1 MPAIEELAERANLR
15 AEPAVVDTGQSG
27 RQIMS
32 CGELGIQ
39 KKETMITMI
48 ERLMVGVVC
57 LILMTALAGWG
68 QDAEAAPDPIRLEAE
83 SAQVSAERAEV
94 VEQDTFASK
103 QGVSLKAGV
112 ASNVGE
118 PDSAP
123 DLVFSVQVAEPG
135 RYWIRT
141 HAATDEIGTEAM
153 RVASGKHDSL
163 MLMVSIDG
171 SRPTSRVV
179 FVPWSQPGSCVQHT
193 GKFTFTGE
201 EQEIAVWL
209 PEGVRL
215 DYLQVAPYVPPAVP
229 DAAATYEPSVVPPDS
244 RPRLWVNEESLPQV
258 RASLEQGENAQVWAR
273 VRAEAEKPFEFSV
286 RPNTE
291 ISHNASLERAA
302 AAKAFVYLMTGERDR
317 GLEAVDLTRTYLAAV
332 QFGNILDITREIGRA
347 IYSASLVY
355 DWCYDLMTPE
365 DRESIRTNLMRL
377 ADDMEIGWPPFRQ
390 FIVNGHG
397 NEAQVNRD
405 LLSMSIAIYDEDPEP
420 YRYCSYRILEELV
433 PMRRFEYQSPRHNQ
447 GVSYGPYRYGWDLH
461 AALLFQ
467 RMTGEPVFDDN
478 IGDVYK
484 FWLYMR
490 LPIGQML
497 RDGDGFS
504 DGRQVNLGLTPLLN
518 AACTGD
524 PIIKGD
530 AQRQGGTAGDQ
541 LLFLLLN
548 DPGLAAEES
557 LDALPLTI
565 DFGPVLGAMVA
576 RTGWHLGA
584 NTSDVVVEMK
594 GGGYHFGNHQHSD
607 AGSFQIYY
615 RGLQAV
621 DLGQYHFYGTPYD
634 MNFCKRSISH
644 SMMLVVDPEETF
656 RGTTSNDGGTRFNRS
671 CPTTAEQTMSDPA
684 FANGEKVSASFGPVA
699 QRPFFSYFSVDLTSA
714 YSEKIEEY
722 VRTFCFLNLGNE
734 QTPAALIV
742 LDNVTAASPEFRKYW
757 QINTLNPPEQT
768 EDGVVL
774 RNSALG
780 LSGRVDVR
788 MLRPEPE
795 QRSVEILVGEE
806 ANSVFGT
813 LFEAPRPEKP
823 EGHGCRVMFSPETPQ
838 ATDVFL
844 TVMPMSDENAP
855 ELSVELEETPT
866 TFALTLAD
874 RVVVLSK
881 NGSLI
886 DDSFEVSVPTGG
898 EYQLLLTGLTPG
910 DWCIESGDNAVEFNA
925 RVEPEE
931 NTAFFVVPGG
941 DFTVRPE
948 ARPDA
953 PEFQAPPD
961 FMPPPAPALANRVF
975 LNASLIDAP
984 PTRDAETCLL
994 LPATAIL
1001 STLGMEAAETDGALR
1016 VTVGDRTAI
1025 FRAGESEFSL
1035 EGHVFTMPAEV
1046 VRAQGEW
1053 FVPDSV
1059 LAAVAGLDLLRD
1071 DESGCAQLSQA
1082 QIAPRPEVLWIEPN
1096 TENDPQALRAMLTE
1110 IPGRKEYWAA
1120 EGQDV
1125 QFDVTLVRP
1134 MRLEGIG
1141 IQWHLGDARQ
1151 AKFTLETSTDGV
1163 TWRKVFDGASSGT
1176 TDGVET
1182 YSFEPHEVEY
1192 VRFHGYGNT
1201 ANLWNSLVHFRVI
1214 PAE

>member
-1 MPAIEELAERANLR
+1 MLLEKLT
-15 AEPAVVDTGQSG
+15 V
-27 RQIMS
+27 
-32 CGELGIQ
+32 GI
-39 KKETMITMI
+39 
-48 ERLMVGVVC
+48 VC
-57 LILMTALAGWG
+57 LILMAALGASQ
-68 QDAEAAPDPIRLEAE
+68 QDAEAAPDPITLEAE
-83 SAQVSAERAEV
+83 SAQINPDRAEV
-94 VEQDTFASK
+94 VEQDTFASE
-103 QGVSLKAGV
+103 QGVSLRAGV

-118 PDSAP
+118 PDSEP
-123 DLVFSVQVAEPG
+123 DLVFTVQVPEAG

-141 HAATDEIGTEAM
+141 HAATDESGTEAM

-163 MLMVSIDG
+163 RLLISIDG
-171 SRPTSRVV
+171 SLPTSRVV
-179 FVPWSQPGSCVQHT
+179 FVPWSKPGSCVQHT
-193 GKFTFTGE
+193 GKFDFTGE

-229 DAAATYEPSVVPPDS
+229 EAAANYEPSVVPPDS

-258 RASLEQGENAQVWAR
+258 RANLEQGENAEVWER
-273 VRAEAEKPFEFSV
+273 VRAQAEEPFEFSV
-286 RPNTE
+286 PPNTE
-291 ISHNASLERAA
+291 ISYNAALEQAA
-302 AAKAFVYLMTGERDR
+302 ARKAFVYLMTGERER
-317 GLEAVDLTRTYLAAV
+317 GREAVELTRTYLSAV
-332 QFGNILDITREIGRA
+332 EFGNLLDITREIGRA
-347 IYSASLVY
+347 INSASLVY
-355 DWCYDLMTPE
+355 DWCYDLMAPE
-365 DRESIRTNLMRL
+365 ERESIRTNLMRL

-390 FIVNGHG
+390 MIVNGHG

-420 YRYCSYRILEELV
+420 YRYCAYRILEELV
-433 PMRRFEYQSPRHNQ
+433 PMRAFEYQSPRHNQ
-447 GVSYGPYRYGWDLH
+447 GISYGPYRFGWDLH
-461 AALLFQ
+461 AALLFE

-504 DGRQVNLGLTPLLN
+504 DGRQVNLGLTPLLSY
-518 AACTGD
+518 AYTGD
-524 PIIKGD
+524 PIVKGD
-530 AQRQGGTAGDQ
+530 FERQGGTASDP

-548 DPGLAAEES
+548 DPSLAAEES
-557 LDALPLTI
+557 LDELPQTI
-565 DFGPVLGAMVA
+565 DFGPILGSMVA
-576 RTGWHLGA
+576 RTGWNLGA

-644 SMMLVVDPEETF
+644 SMMLVVDPEERF
-656 RGTTSNDGGTRFNRS
+656 PGTTSNDGGTRFNRT
-671 CPTTAEQTMSDPA
+671 CPTTPEQTMNDPA
-684 FANGEKVSASFGPVA
+684 FAHGEKVSASFGPVA

-734 QTPAALIV
+734 ETPAALIV
-742 LDNVTAASPEFRKYW
+742 LDNVTAANPEFRKYW
-757 QINTLNPPEQT
+757 QVNTLNPPEQT
-768 EDGVVL
+768 EDGVIL

-788 MLRPEPE
+788 MLRPEPQE
-795 QRSVEILVGEE
+795 RSVEILEGEE
-806 ANSVFGT
+806 ANSVFGQQFT
-813 LFEAPRPEKP
+813 APRPEKP

-838 ATDVFL
+838 ASDVFL

-855 ELSVELEETPT
+855 ELPVELDETGT

-881 NGSLI
+881 DGRLMEEP
-886 DDSFEVSVPTGG
+886 FEVSVPEDG

-910 DWCIESGDNAVEFNA
+910 DWSIRSEDNAVEFNA

-941 DFTVRPE
+941 EFTVRPE

-953 PEFQAPPD
+953 EEFQAPTD

-975 LNASLIDAP
+975 LNGNLIDVP

-1001 STLGMEAAETDGALR
+1001 RALDIDAVEADGGLR
-1016 VTVGDRTAI
+1016 VTVGDRTAE
-1025 FRAGESEFSL
+1025 FGADESEFRL
-1035 EGHVFTMPAEV
+1035 NGHVFTMPAEV
-1046 VRAQGEW
+1046 VREGGEW

-1059 LAAVAGLDLLRD
+1059 LAAVAGLDLVRD
-1071 DESGCAQLSQA
+1071 EASECAQLSRSET
-1082 QIAPRPEVLWIEPN
+1082 APRSEVLWIEAN
-1096 TENDPQALRAMLTE
+1096 RENDPQALRAMLTD
-1110 IPGRKEYWAA
+1110 IPGRTEYWAA

-1125 QFDVTLVRP
+1125 QFDVTLARP
-1134 MRLEGIG
+1134 MRIEGIG
-1141 IQWHLGDARQ
+1141 IQWHLGDTRE

-1163 TWRKVFDGASSGT
+1163 TWREVFDGASSGT
-1176 TDGVET
+1176 TDGLET
-1182 YSFEPHEVEY
+1182 YNFEPHEAEY

-1201 ANLWNSLVHFRVI
+1201 ANAWNSIVHFRVI
-1214 PAE
+1214 PADA